1 MKLLQ
6 YEGEKMARKKSRN
19 LDSEMMDK
27 LKENVK
33 EHQESVLEEMEKQLK
48 TILPSQEQSKQI
60 DSLMKGYKTIFDE
73 EMNDYIEEC
82 IADGNP
88 IIPTRSLVM
97 EIYEI
102 EEGTR
107 AYESIESQER
117 DLRRINELL
126 KHDVIV
132 KMMLDRGIRE
142 REKDAYVSFVKKIIN
157 NPQYKK
163 YLSMAKKE
171 REDEHIQIP
180 YEMLIDILNL
190 LENMAENTKER
201 NLVNMRRT
209 HIAHLEE
216 IKNEYK
222 QILNNLAKFD
232 NWNFA
237 DKIHVTKSYL
247 ASLKEL
253 SLTVTKELEDIEK
266 RATESKK
273 QMIEM
278 TECLYPE

>member
-1 MKLLQ
+1 
-6 YEGEKMARKKSRN
+6 MARKKSRN